1 MPLETSPFRP
11 AWWLPGPHAQTLWPH
26 LCRPRPR
33 VATRPERVELDDG
46 DFIDLAHGDGPAA
59 APRVLL
65 LHGLEGSLRSQYAR
79 GMMAALSRSGLRPVF
94 MHWRGCS
101 GEPNRLPRSYH
112 SGATDDIARVVAHL
126 RAREPETPLA
136 AIGWSLG
143 GNALLKW
150 LGETGSANPLAAA
163 AAISVPF
170 RLERA
175 AARMDRGFSRL
186 YQWRL
191 VGELRRSLEAKR
203 RLRGLELPEPLRGG
217 FRAFDDAVTAPLHGY
232 RDANDYYARASSR
245 PWLGRITV
253 PTRILHALDDPFMDP
268 GAIPT
273 ARELPPAVTLELAR
287 RGGHVGFVEG
297 ALPGRPQYY
306 AEHRIP
312 AWLKGQL
319 SLQDPDSAAL
329 KAGYPCSSI

>member
-1 MPLETSPFRP
+1 
-11 AWWLPGPHAQTLWPH
+11 
-26 LCRPRPR
+26 
-33 VATRPERVELDDG
+33 
-46 DFIDLAHGDGPAA
+46 
-59 APRVLL
+59 
-65 LHGLEGSLRSQYAR
+65 
-79 GMMAALSRSGLRPVF
+79 MMAALGQAGLRPVF

-101 GEPNRLPRSYH
+101 GDPNRLARSYH

-126 RAREPETPLA
+126 REQEPATPLA
-136 AIGWSLG
+136 AVGWSLG

-175 AARMDRGFSRL
+175 AARMAQGFSRL

-191 VGELRRSLEAKR
+191 VVELRHSLEAKR
-203 RLRGLELPEPLRGG
+203 RLRGLELPTAPRGG

-245 PWLGRITV
+245 PWLDRIAV
-253 PTRILHALDDPFMDP
+253 PTRILHAVDDPFMDP

-297 ALPGRPQYY
+297 AIPGRARYY
-306 AEHRIP
+306 AERRIP
-312 AWLKGQL
+312 AWLQEQL
-319 SLQDPDSAAL
+319 SDKTPPARR
-329 KAGYPCSSI
+329 

>member
-1 MPLETSPFRP
+1 MPIEISPFRP

-46 DFIDLAHGDGPAA
+46 DFIDLAHGPEPEGVPEG
-59 APRVLL
+59 APQVLL
-65 LHGLEGSLRSQYAR
+65 LHGLEGSLASQYAR
-79 GMMAALSRSGLRPVF
+79 GMMVALSTAGLRPVF

-101 GEPNRLPRSYH
+101 GEPNRLRRSYH
-112 SGATDDIARVVAHL
+112 SGATDDIARVVDHL
-126 RAREPETPLA
+126 RAREPDTPLA

-150 LGETGSANPLAAA
+150 LGETGPGNPLTAA

-175 AARMDRGFSRL
+175 AARMQRGFSRL

-191 VGELRRSLEAKR
+191 VAELRRSLAAKR
-203 RLRGLELPEPLRGG
+203 RARGLDLPEPPRGG
-217 FRAFDDAVTAPLHGY
+217 FREFDDAVTAPLHGF

-245 PWLGRITV
+245 PWLGRIAV

-268 GAIPT
+268 GAIPRE
-273 ARELPPAVTLELAR
+273 RELAPAVTLELAR

-297 ALPGRPQYY
+297 RLPGRGRYY

-312 AWLKGQL
+312 DWLRL
-319 SLQDPDSAAL
+319 RLQQGKTPPARR
-329 KAGYPCSSI
+329 